1 MLHTNRLRAYGRAHG
16 PDSRP
21 GFALAITL
29 ALLAWLAPLA
39 HAEQSNLAQTADAP
53 AIVLIIDD
61 LGNNQQAS
69 LRTVQLHG
77 EVTCG
82 ILPHT
87 PYAGR
92 IAKLAAD
99 SGKEVIVHVPMSSI
113 HGVNT
118 GPGGLHEEQ
127 TEQNFV
133 QVLTDN
139 LGAVPFARGIN
150 NHMGSALTQND
161 GMMQLMMSVIAESG
175 LYFIDSR
182 TSAKTV
188 AATMAG
194 RHNIKHLSRDIF
206 LDNTPTVEHI
216 HGQFQRLL
224 RVARKHG
231 VAVGIGHPHMATLD
245 YLESVLPTLEALENV
260 RLIAGSKAIDLRYPR
275 LEVADQR
282 LAERLVIR

>member
-1 MLHTNRLRAYGRAHG
+1 M
-16 PDSRP
+16 
-21 GFALAITL
+21 
-29 ALLAWLAPLA
+29 PLA
-39 HAEQSNLAQTADAP
+39 SQAQEPDAP

-61 LGNNQQAS
+61 IGNNQEAS
-69 LRTVQLHG
+69 LRTVKLHG
-77 EVTCG
+77 ELTLG

-92 IAKLAAD
+92 IAKLATDA
-99 SGKEVIVHVPMSSI
+99 GKEVIVHVPMSSI

-118 GPGGLHEEQ
+118 GPGGLNELQ
-127 TEQNFV
+127 SEQNFV
-133 QVLTDN
+133 EVLTGN
-139 LGAVPFARGIN
+139 LGAVPYARGVN
-150 NHMGSALTQND
+150 NHMGSSLTQNN
-161 GMMQLMMSVIAESG
+161 GMMQLLMSVIAERE

-206 LDNTPTVEHI
+206 LDNTPTIDHI

-231 VAVGIGHPHMATLD
+231 VAVAIGHPHMATLD

-260 RLIAGSKAIDLRYPR
+260 RLISGSKAIDLRYPA
-275 LEVADQR
+275 LDMADQR
-282 LAERLVIR
+282 LAEPLAIR

>member
-1 MLHTNRLRAYGRAHG
+1 MQHIKRPQAQGRAYGLQPQAL
-16 PDSRP
+16 
-21 GFALAITL
+21 GFTLAIALTL
-29 ALLAWLAPLA
+29 LVSIMPLTS
-39 HAEQSNLAQTADAP
+39 QAQEVSAP
-53 AIVLIIDD
+53 AIVVIIDD
-61 LGNNQQAS
+61 LGNNQEAS

-77 EVTCG
+77 ELTLG

-92 IAKLAAD
+92 IAKLATAA
-99 SGKEVIVHVPMSSI
+99 GKEVIVHVPMSSI
-113 HGVNT
+113 HGINT
-118 GPGGLHEEQ
+118 GPGGLNEQ
-127 TEQNFV
+127 QSEQNFV

-139 LGAVPFARGIN
+139 LGAVPYARGVN
-150 NHMGSALTQND
+150 NHMGSSLTQND
-161 GMMQLMMSVIAESG
+161 SMMQLLMSVIAERE

-206 LDNTPTVEHI
+206 LDNTPTVDHI

-231 VAVGIGHPHMATLD
+231 VAVAIGHPHMATLD

-260 RLIAGSKAIDLRYPR
+260 RLISGSKAIELRYPR
-275 LEVADQR
+275 LDVADQR
-282 LAERLVIR
+282 LAEPLAFR

>member
-1 MLHTNRLRAYGRAHG
+1 MLHINRPPAHGRAAG
-16 PDSRP
+16 LILNSLA
-21 GFALAITL
+21 FSLLTALTFMMSVFTL
-29 ALLAWLAPLA
+29 TV
-39 HAEQSNLAQTADAP
+39 HAQDADAP

-69 LRTVQLHG
+69 LRTVGLYG
-77 EVTCG
+77 ELTLG

-92 IAKLAAD
+92 IAKLATEA
-99 SGKEVIVHVPMSSI
+99 GKEVIVHVPMSSI

-118 GPGGLHEEQ
+118 GPGGLNEQ
-127 TEQNFV
+127 QSEQNFV
-133 QVLTDN
+133 EVLTDN
-139 LGAVPFARGIN
+139 LGAVPFARGVN
-150 NHMGSALTQND
+150 NHMGSSLTQND
-161 GMMQLMMSVIAESG
+161 DMMQLLMSVIAERE

-188 AATMAG
+188 AATIAG
-194 RHNIKHLSRDIF
+194 RHNIKHLSRDVF
-206 LDNTPTVEHI
+206 LDNTPTVDHI

-231 VAVGIGHPHMATLD
+231 VAVAIGHPHMATLD

-260 RLIAGSKAIDLRYPR
+260 RLISGSKAIDLRYPR
-275 LEVADQR
+275 LEMADRR
-282 LAERLVIR
+282 LAEPFAFR